1 MKFKTLLGLTLVL
14 FTFTFFQCASKKQ
27 TVEPGTVKAA
37 EKILADQRAKVAKD
51 ADKVRKEAMKRH
63 LKMQTKPVRK
73 SIKRN
78 AKAQK
83 KRDKNIQYRKTA
95 PLFNQ

>member
-1 MKFKTLLGLTLVL
+1 MEEIHKVYYVL
-14 FTFTFFQCASKKQ
+14 DENKK
-27 TVEPGTVKAA
+27 EITVKDA

-51 ADKVRKEAMKRH
+51 ADKVRKDAMKRH